1 MEHAKVGDIIKI
13 LDDNY
18 GDWVIVG
25 KEYYVES
32 VSDGAVEERVYEL
45 RGVDSSWC
53 GEPSHFE
60 IISSVVSAAKTH
72 PRYDT
77 FHKGNT
83 VRRWRDVEDWE
94 WESIG
99 EVDLPDI
106 GDDVEVESID
116 MGHSEK
122 EPSFYSKEYGYWYP
136 MKAFVLAEYY
146 NQPITNRGTAG
157 LNNHDHGKSKI
168 STGISIE
175 VQRPSPSIST
185 GQRTSRGGVQ
195 GRGNGTVVGGRYS
208 SHKAITGR

>member
-25 KEYYVES
+25 REYYVES
-32 VSDGAVEERVYEL
+32 VSDGAMGERVYEL

-53 GEPSHFE
+53 GEPSHFK
-60 IISSVVSAAKTH
+60 IVSRKNIAEVH
-72 PRYDT
+72 PKYDT

-83 VRRWRDVEDWE
+83 VRRWRNVEDWE

-99 EVDLPDI
+99 EVDLPDM
-106 GDDVEVESID
+106 GEDVEVESID

-146 NQPITNRGTAG
+146 NQPITNRGTAE
-157 LNNHDHGKSKI
+157 LNTTDHGKSKI

-175 VQRPSPSIST
+175 VQRLAPSIST

-195 GRGNGTVVGGRYS
+195 GRGNATVTGGRYS

>member
-1 MEHAKVGDIIKI
+1 MRHAEVGDIIKI

-32 VSDGAVEERVYEL
+32 VSNGSGGEKEYEL
-45 RGVDSSWC
+45 RGVSSSWC
-53 GEPSHFE
+53 GEPCHFE
-60 IISSVVSAAKTH
+60 ILNKKSAAKVH
-72 PRYDT
+72 PKYDT

-146 NQPITNRGTAG
+146 NQPITNRGTAE
-157 LNNHDHGKSKI
+157 LNTTDHGKSKI

-175 VQRPSPSIST
+175 VQRLAPSIST

-195 GRGNGTVVGGRYS
+195 GRGNATVTGGRYS

>member
-53 GEPSHFE
+53 GEPSHFK
-60 IISSVVSAAKTH
+60 IVSRKNIANVH
-72 PRYDT
+72 PKYDT

-83 VRRWRDVEDWE
+83 VRRWRNVEDWE

-146 NQPITNRGTAG
+146 NQPITNRGTAE
-157 LNNHDHGKSKI
+157 LNTTDHGKSKI

-175 VQRPSPSIST
+175 VQRLAPSIST

-195 GRGNGTVVGGRYS
+195 GRGNATVTRGRYS

>member
-1 MEHAKVGDIIKI
+1 MGHAKVGDKIKI

-32 VSDGAVEERVYEL
+32 VSDGAMEERVYEL

-53 GEPSHFE
+53 GEPSHFK
-60 IISSVVSAAKTH
+60 IVSRKNIANVH
-72 PRYDT
+72 PKYDT
-77 FHKGNT
+77 FQKGNT
-83 VRRWRDVEDWE
+83 VRRWRAVEEWE
-94 WESIG
+94 WRHIG

-106 GDDVEVESID
+106 GEDVRVESID
-116 MGHSEK
+116 IRNDLK
-122 EPSFYSKEYGYWYP
+122 EDSFYSKEYGYWYP

-146 NQPITNRGTAG
+146 NQPITNRGTAE
-157 LNNHDHGKSKI
+157 LNTTDHGKSKI

-175 VQRPSPSIST
+175 VQRSSPSIST

-195 GRGNGTVVGGRYS
+195 GRGNGTVTGGRYS

>member
-53 GEPSHFE
+53 GEPSHFK
-60 IISSVVSAAKTH
+60 IVSRKNIANVH
-72 PRYDT
+72 PKYDT

-83 VRRWRDVEDWE
+83 VRRWRNVEDWE

-99 EVDLPDI
+99 EVDLPDM

-146 NQPITNRGTAG
+146 NQPITNRGTAE
-157 LNNHDHGKSKI
+157 LNTTDHGKSKI

-175 VQRPSPSIST
+175 VQRLAPSIST

-195 GRGNGTVVGGRYS
+195 GRGNAAVTGGRYS